1 MINLKNLL
9 NKKPS
14 IPKVIVPKPDP
25 VPQPVLKELVPVD
38 FKEPTKIEPI
48 VETKEEPVVE
58 TKEESVVETK
68 EEPAVEQPV
77 QPTLNE
83 ILINFSQRISTIEQH
98 ILKFISDKDGPTEA

>member
-14 IPKVIVPKPDP
+14 IPKVIVPKPEP
-25 VPQPVLKELVPVD
+25 IPQPVLKELVPVD

-48 VETKEEPVVE
+48 VETKEEP
-58 TKEESVVETK
+58 VVETK

>member
-14 IPKVIVPKPDP
+14 IPKVIVPKPEP
-25 VPQPVLKELVPVD
+25 IPEPVLKELVPVD
-38 FKEPTKIEPI
+38 FKEPTKIEP
-48 VETKEEPVVE
+48 
-58 TKEESVVETK
+58 VVETK

>member
-38 FKEPTKIEPI
+38 FKEPTKIEP
-48 VETKEEPVVE
+48 VVE
-58 TKEESVVETK
+58 TKEESV
-68 EEPAVEQPV
+68 VEQPV